1 MRQSSSLPAPIVHN
15 RSTRT
20 GMSLAAL
27 LMIGVRVTSGAAA
40 GVIEELQR
48 AIAGA
53 LKGHQGCAVVLDVE
67 SDRLLAWS
75 DLDLAARRLVPPG
88 STLKPFTLLAL
99 LEAGAVK
106 ADTPFVCGRDLKIA
120 GRRMDCTHVATP
132 EPLDAATALAY
143 SCNNYFAHFAGEI
156 SGETLLHAF
165 ERAGLTA
172 RTGLARGEGIGVV
185 LPVNDLEQQRLQAL
199 GEARIKVTPLGLAEA
214 YRRLARGRAD
224 GGPRQVLLA
233 PLYAGLEAST
243 SFGVGRRAAPSGLAV
258 AGKTGTA
265 AASEGPWTHA
275 WFAGYAPAERPE
287 VVLVVFLERGQ
298 GGADAAPVARQ
309 IFAAWAAWR
318 ERS

>member
-1 MRQSSSLPAPIVHN
+1 MC
-15 RSTRT
+15 
-20 GMSLAAL
+20 AL
-27 LMIGVRVTSGAAA
+27 LAMVQGVDAGHAPAGTRAASGAAA
-40 GVIEELQR
+40 GVIKDLQR
-48 AIAGA
+48 AVDHA
-53 LKGHQGCAVVLDVE
+53 LDGHQGCAVVLDVE
-67 SDRLLAWS
+67 SDRLLARS

-99 LEAGAVK
+99 LESGAVR
-106 ADTPFVCGRDLKIA
+106 AETPFVCGRDLKIA

-143 SCNNYFAHFAGEI
+143 SCNNYFAHFAGEV

-172 RTGLARGEGIGVV
+172 RTGLVRGEGVGVV

-224 GGPRQVLLA
+224 SGPRQVLLA

-243 SFGVGRRAAPSGLAV
+243 SFGVGRRAPPSGLAV

-287 VVLVVFLERGQ
+287 IVLVVFLERGQ

-318 ERS
+318 EGS

>member
-1 MRQSSSLPAPIVHN
+1 MI
-15 RSTRT
+15 
-20 GMSLAAL
+20 LAAL
-27 LMIGVRVTSGAAA
+27 ITVGVRVTSGAAA
-40 GVIEELQR
+40 GEFSGLQR
-48 AIAGA
+48 AVDRA
-53 LKGHQGCAVVLDVE
+53 LDGHQGCAVVLDVE
-67 SDRLLAWS
+67 SDRLLARY
-75 DLDLAARRLVPPG
+75 DLDLAARRLVAPG

-99 LEAGAVK
+99 LESGAVR
-106 ADTPFVCGRDLKIA
+106 AETPFVCGRNLKVA

-132 EPLDAATALAY
+132 EPLDAALALAY
-143 SCNNYFAHFAGEI
+143 SCNNYFAHFAGEV

-172 RTGLARGEGIGVV
+172 RTGLARGEAIGVV

-224 GGPRQVLLA
+224 EGPRRVLLA

-243 SFGVGRRAAPSGLAV
+243 AFGVGRRAAPNGLAV

-265 AASEGPWTHA
+265 AAFEGPWTHA

-287 VVLVVFLERGQ
+287 IVLVVFLERGQ

-309 IFAAWAAWR
+309 IFAAWAARR
-318 ERS
+318 EGS